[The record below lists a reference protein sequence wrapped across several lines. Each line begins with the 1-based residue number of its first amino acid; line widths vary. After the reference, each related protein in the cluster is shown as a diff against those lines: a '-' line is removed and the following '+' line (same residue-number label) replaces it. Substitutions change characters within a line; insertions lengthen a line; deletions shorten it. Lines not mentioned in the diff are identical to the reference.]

1 MDRDSRV
8 LSVCVGVPRRV
19 THRRYGCFL
28 YRASTSASCALLRL
42 RSELDLFRKAA
53 AELDAQAQVRQVVR
67 GSLFATFTQG
77 TRASTRISSRSR
89 PSGAIQAPSAFD
101 LQCPE
106 PSHCHHF
113 NRVYTGVDSASF
125 PPGGV
130 IQRPRKIQF
139 FSSSPTSPHTS
150 CVDAHGARVV
160 RRLLGPRRLTMRE
173 RTWRPSGSPVW
184 APAP

>member
-1 MDRDSRV
+1 M
-8 LSVCVGVPRRV
+8 GVSCIA
-19 THRRYGCFL
+19 HRRPRLVPCC
-28 YRASTSASCALLRL
+28 ASAANSNSIFEKLPRSLMRRRRGTSSCARL
-42 RSELDLFRKAA
+42 SFRDFYTRDKSEYAHIEPIEAFRRS
-53 AELDAQAQVRQVVR
+53 
-67 GSLFATFTQG
+67 
-77 TRASTRISSRSR
+77 
-89 PSGAIQAPSAFD
+89 PQAPSAFD

-113 NRVYTGVDSASF
+113 NRVYTGVDGASF

-130 IQRPRKIQF
+130 IQRPRKIHF

-150 CVDAHGARVV
+150 CVDVHGARVV